1 MIESLNQIDL
11 ELTPLTR
18 QLLENFVTRMYEEN
32 ADLSI
37 DSLKEELNSL
47 DKSGELKQL
56 ILAEALTGN
65 KM

>member
-1 MIESLNQIDL
+1 MIDSLNQIDL